1 MEAYP
6 IQTEKG
12 SEVVK
17 VLLREI
23 IPWFGLPHALH
34 NDSGTAFVS
43 RIIKQVSKA
52 LQINWKLC
60 SSQRPQ
66 SIEKKQEN
74 ESSVK
79 KEHC

>member
-1 MEAYP
+1 M
-6 IQTEKG
+6 QTEKG

-23 IPWFGLPHALH
+23 IPRFGLPHALQ
-34 NDSGTAFVS
+34 NDSGTALVAS
-43 RIIKQVSKA
+43 IIKQVSKA

-66 SIEKKQEN
+66 SIEKT
-74 ESSVK
+74 K
-79 KEHC
+79 KMNQLLKRSIAKMSGD

>member
-1 MEAYP
+1 M
-6 IQTEKG
+6 QTEKG

-23 IPWFGLPHALH
+23 IPRLGLPHALQ

-43 RIIKQVSKA
+43 SIIKQVSKA

-66 SIEKKQEN
+66 SIEKNQEN

>member
-1 MEAYP
+1 M
-6 IQTEKG
+6 QTEKG

-23 IPWFGLPHALH
+23 IPRFGLPHALQ
-34 NDSGTAFVS
+34 NDSGTALVAS
-43 RIIKQVSKA
+43 IIKHVSKA

-66 SIEKKQEN
+66 SIEKNQEN